1 VTWEI
6 IPVQDSVTRFTLQS
20 MIAEAYALA
29 GIPLPPL
36 SREAASPDAPEMP
49 EALREAVAA
58 PQRIAAFCEALAKDA
73 ALEAALK
80 EKLDAAWH
88 ETGFSGAAL
97 TYLWR
102 EEVRVALLTQLH
114 ATGAPMLIAEAS
126 DPLLV
131 LNVLA
136 RARSAVL
143 MAGAPV
149 VLEKGFLN
157 RMLTSDDP
165 RLAALVAA
173 SGCHHVAVALR
184 EKAEDE
190 DDEAT
195 A

>member
-6 IPVQDSVTRFTLQS
+6 IPVQDSITRFTLQP

-29 GIPLPPL
+29 GILLPPL
-36 SREAASPDAPEMP
+36 SREAASPDAPEMS
-49 EALREAVAA
+49 EA
-58 PQRIAAFCEALAKDA
+58 QRIATFCEALARDA

-102 EEVRVALLTQLH
+102 EEVRVALLTQLR

-143 MAGAPV
+143 MAGAPA

-157 RMLTSDDP
+157 RTLTSDDP

-173 SGCHHVAVALR
+173 SGYHHVAVAVK
-184 EKAEDE
+184 EKAEDG
-190 DDEAT
+190 DDET
-195 A
+195 TT